1 MWTLLWEKKKGY
13 QIHYT
18 NAHTV
23 VVFIH
28 EAYSSYLFWTRFT
41 HAITIQD
48 RHRFRTQIL
57 HNSKF
62 HNLSIFRR
70 SCRKTQNDRPIYYTV
85 VGLLH
90 EWGLVLKTKV
100 AHQVEWVRRRWPRWA
115 KVQVT
120 NNIQVGGKAQVKK
133 KQQYSWEK
141 KKNQG
146 KQEICD
152 HYKWDGASLRCNQ
165 TPFGTSPGRETLH
178 QATFLKN

>member
-1 MWTLLWEKKKGY
+1 MQSQYKTD
-13 QIHYT
+13 T
-18 NAHTV
+18 DFV
-23 VVFIH
+23 
-28 EAYSSYLFWTRFT
+28 
-41 HAITIQD
+41 
-48 RHRFRTQIL
+48 HRFCTQIL
-57 HNSKF
+57 HTDFAHRFCTQILHTDFAQLQVSTTC
-62 HNLSIFRR
+62 R
-70 SCRKTQNDRPIYYTV
+70 SSGAVVEKTQNDRPFFTV

-141 KKNQG
+141 KKKNQG

-152 HYKWDGASLRCNQ
+152 HYKWDGASLRCNK
-165 TPFGTSPGRETLH
+165 TPFGTSPGREPLH